1 MPPGKEQRLIFP
13 KILLFLHADV
23 ELVPST
29 SVAQNEVLTLYSPSY
44 LLELM
49 KMFMKT
55 HENDH
60 NLFNTIVSKKKKRF
74 KKNLVRVL
82 CFLQS
87 PSHSPSPVRLQSS
100 GSQS

>member
-49 KMFMKT
+49 KMFMKMIIICLT
-55 HENDH
+55 P
-60 NLFNTIVSKKKKRF
+60 LSPKKKKKRF